1 MTKPKGTST
10 SAKPVTVPMLRAMKR
25 AGERITMVTAYDA
38 TFAQLFDEAGV
49 DMLLVGDSLGM
60 VVQGLD
66 STLPVTVDEIV
77 YHCRAVARGTRR
89 AHIVGD
95 MPFMSWQ
102 ISPEEALRNAAR
114 FLSVG
119 GAHSV
124 KLEGGRSAAATIE
137 RIVTA
142 GIPVVGHVGLTPQ
155 SVHAMGGFRV
165 QGKTEDAAARVLDDA
180 RAVADAGA
188 FALVLEGIPS
198 DLAAAITDAIS
209 IPTIGIG
216 AGPACD
222 GQVLVCYDLLGLT
235 PDMRPKFVK
244 RYADW
249 FEDGKLAA
257 ARYCDEVRS
266 GAFPTEEYAFG
277 QVLRREES
285 AASVAAPERR
295 AREPRAPARPQLR
308 PRELSMAPRIIH
320 DPSELRAVCD
330 AARMQ
335 GQRVGLVPTMGAL
348 HDGHL
353 SLVTQVGA
361 RADLR
366 VLTIFVNPLQFAP
379 TDDLDRYPRT
389 LQADVANAAPPWAWT
404 SCSRPRR
411 TPCTRLASRATW
423 RWRASPSRSRASSGP
438 GTSAASPPW

>member
-180 RAVADAGA
+180 RAVAEAGA

-285 AASVAAPERR
+285 AASVAAPS
-295 AREPRAPARPQLR
+295 AAP
-308 PRELSMAPRIIH
+308 
-320 DPSELRAVCD
+320 
-330 AARMQ
+330 
-335 GQRVGLVPTMGAL
+335 
-348 HDGHL
+348 
-353 SLVTQVGA
+353 
-361 RADLR
+361 
-366 VLTIFVNPLQFAP
+366 VNPERQHG
-379 TDDLDRYPRT
+379 
-389 LQADVANAAPPWAWT
+389 
-404 SCSRPRR
+404 
-411 TPCTRLASRATW
+411 
-423 RWRASPSRSRASSGP
+423 PSYGP
-438 GTSAASPPW
+438 VS